1 MLSFLDF
8 ARMLAGQASSATNI
22 YKIREVRRPNVRLS
36 GCKSRRKPFVKRFSG
51 SGGGE
56 RGGKGGR
63 EGRFSRGASGYK
75 SMLEGTSS
83 DLIGKKR

>member
-1 MLSFLDF
+1 
-8 ARMLAGQASSATNI
+8 MLAGQASSATNI
-22 YKIREVRRPNVRLS
+22 YKRREVRRPNVRLS

-51 SGGGE
+51 SGGG
-56 RGGKGGR
+56 R

-83 DLIGKKR
+83 DLIGKRGSIRS